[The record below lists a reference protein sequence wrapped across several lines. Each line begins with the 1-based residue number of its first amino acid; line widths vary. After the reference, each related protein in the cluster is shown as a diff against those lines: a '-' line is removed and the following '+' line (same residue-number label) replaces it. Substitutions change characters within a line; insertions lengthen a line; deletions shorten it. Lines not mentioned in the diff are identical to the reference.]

1 MCGLETDMFD
11 DENELEFPGVEDDMD
26 LGPDLIT
33 LLDEE
38 GEEHN
43 FEILDSAELDGY
55 NYMAL
60 VPVPEKPED
69 VLDDT
74 GELVILRV
82 VEDDG
87 EEFLEAIEDE
97 DEFNRI
103 GAFFT
108 ERLSDTFD
116 FED

>member
-1 MCGLETDMFD
+1 MFD
-11 DENELEFPGVEDDMD
+11 DENDLELGETAEDDLE
-26 LGPDLIT
+26 LGPDLLT

-43 FEILDSAELDGY
+43 FEVLDSAEFEG
-55 NYMAL
+55 NSYMAL
-60 VPVPEKPED
+60 VPVPESPED
-69 VLDDT
+69 ILDDAD
-74 GELVILRV
+74 ELVILRV
-82 VEDDG
+82 VEEDG

-97 DEFNRI
+97 DEFDRV

-108 ERLSDTFD
+108 ERLSETFD

>member
-1 MCGLETDMFD
+1 MFD
-11 DENELEFPGVEDDMD
+11 DENDLELGETAEDDLE
-26 LGPDLIT
+26 LGPDLLT

-38 GEEHN
+38 GEEHT
-43 FEILDSAELDGY
+43 FEVLDSAEFEG
-55 NYMAL
+55 NSYMAL
-60 VPVPEKPED
+60 VPVLENPED
-69 VLDDT
+69 ILDDAD
-74 GELVILRV
+74 ELVILRV
-82 VEDDG
+82 VEEDG

-97 DEFNRI
+97 DEFDRI